1 MALNRMPG
9 TVGLFSGFKKVR
21 SLLFLKNSSTF
32 MAIIFREMTIDASC
46 LSQRLIFIKIF
57 K

>member
-1 MALNRMPG
+1 MALNRTPG